1 LFSLTNKD
9 NQPFKMRQNN
19 ANCSII
25 CSSDYGPMFGSGYDI
40 CIYNNSN
47 TTMDSCSDLGRSY
60 QHPQPSQG
68 QSYLAGSYQFQLSE
82 IEVFY
87 KE

>member
-1 LFSLTNKD
+1 
-9 NQPFKMRQNN
+9 MRQNN

-40 CIYNNSN
+40 CICNNSN
-47 TTMDSCSDLGRSY
+47 TTTGSY
-60 QHPQPSQG
+60 LNMGNSNQHPQPSQG
-68 QSYLAGSYQFQLSE
+68 ASYIAGSYQFHLSE